1 MNSSAF
7 PLITSASI
15 TIVSI
20 LVGAFAVLQLEHENL
35 GHSISLGTFSST
47 PTRYHLV
54 EEVEPRRCFGSLSVS
69 VVPASTQTTIVLQGW
84 ALVGLKN
91 RIEPV
96 NLEATMVFNALGQLS
111 ASVFRTTYAQES
123 IRFGTL
129 GVNPISLQLYRGEGG
144 GRPLLQHS
152 TPGPVELSLHDGR
165 YELHLPSLPV
175 LPRIHSSV
183 DSRALTA
190 LSVIPANAGASC
202 EVNTARHIDL
212 TPLIRLA
219 DSLQQAIPGMLLGL

>member
-1 MNSSAF
+1 MNSSAL

-20 LVGAFAVLQLEHENL
+20 LVGAFAVRQLEQEHV
-35 GHSISLGTFSST
+35 GHSLSLGTFSSA

-54 EEVEPRRCFGSLSVS
+54 EQAEPQRCFGSLSVS
-69 VVPASTQTTIVLQGW
+69 IVPASTQTTITLQGW
-84 ALVGLKN
+84 ALVGLTN
-91 RIEPV
+91 HVDPV

-144 GRPLLQHS
+144 SSPLLQHS
-152 TPGPVELSLHDGR
+152 MPGPVELSLHDGR
-165 YELHLPSLPV
+165 YELHLPSLPA

-183 DSRALTA
+183 DSRALPA
-190 LSVIPANAGASC
+190 LSVTPANAGASC
-202 EVNTARHIDL
+202 DINNARHIDL
-212 TPLIRLA
+212 TPFIRLA